1 LKPMILTVDFSLTL
15 TLTLALTLALT
26 FTLTLKSARGDV
38 PAQTPLKQSAWRTS
52 LTYLSPR
59 LSAGEGR
66 YYSAHVTAGEAQRA
80 LWLSG
85 EWALSLNAHTLAWRG
100 TLNNTPTSEDFTPTS
115 TSSSDG
121 ALGSFTPLTPPTEL
135 SEALRWRFG
144 GGGGLLLSRHS
155 ASGGLSP
162 FLTLGAGLSAL
173 SSREAL
179 DPLSMSP
186 LRSPLL
192 SPLLSPWVS
201 GVLRWR
207 GAVQSFLGLWLSG
220 RWGGLGVGRVS
231 TGSPLLSPLSRW
243 SVNAGLSL
251 GRAELGGGLE
261 HLGGRIG
268 LSGGV
273 SLPLSA
279 PLYLVGSVWLDLE
292 GGAEGRMFSVA
303 MRWTGER
310 IAPELAPPKAN
321 ESSRGTPQQ
330 RTRGPSLPQAPVV
343 SPISPR

>member
-1 LKPMILTVDFSLTL
+1 MGYSLS
-15 TLTLALTLALT
+15 LALTLALA
-26 FTLTLKSARGDV
+26 FTLTLRSARGDV
-38 PAQTPLKQSAWRTS
+38 PAQTPLKQSAWRAS

-66 YYSAHVTAGEAQRA
+66 YYSAHVTAGEARRA
-80 LWLSG
+80 LWLSEG
-85 EWALSLNAHTLAWRG
+85 WEVSLSAHTLAWRG

-155 ASGGLSP
+155 TSGGGSP
-162 FLTLGAGLSAL
+162 SLMLGAGLSTL
-173 SSREAL
+173 SSREAR

-186 LRSPLL
+186 LRSSLL

-201 GVLRWR
+201 GVLRWQGDTQR
-207 GAVQSFLGLWLSG
+207 LLGLWLSG

-231 TGSPLLSPLSRW
+231 TGAPLLSPLSRW
-243 SVNAGLSL
+243 GVSAGLSL

-261 HLGGRIG
+261 WLGGRIG
-268 LSGGV
+268 LSGGL

-279 PLYLVGSVWLDLE
+279 PLYLVGSAWLDLE
-292 GGAEGRMFSVA
+292 GGAEGRVFSVA
-303 MRWTGER
+303 LRWTGER
-310 IAPELAPPKAN
+310 VAPELAPPKAS
-321 ESSRGTPQQ
+321 EGSRGAPQQ
-330 RTRGPSLPQAPVV
+330 GTRGPSLPQAPVV